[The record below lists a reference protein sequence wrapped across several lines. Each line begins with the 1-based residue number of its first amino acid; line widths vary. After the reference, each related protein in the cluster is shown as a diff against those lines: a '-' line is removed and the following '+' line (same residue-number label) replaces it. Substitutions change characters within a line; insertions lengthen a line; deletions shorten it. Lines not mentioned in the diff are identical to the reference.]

1 MHKYIPI
8 YEVGMNV
15 IAGGKADFVRKKRP
29 LLERGQGWLFWL
41 CYSLLLII
49 NFGFTF
55 FIITL
60 KVNICLKKL
69 KTLQNFMLLC
79 KYV

>member
-1 MHKYIPI
+1 MLSQWATC
-8 YEVGMNV
+8 V
-15 IAGGKADFVRKKRP
+15 AQKKD
-29 LLERGQGWLFWL
+29 LFWKEVKVG
-41 CYSLLLII
+41 YFGYVIV

>member
-1 MHKYIPI
+1 
-8 YEVGMNV
+8 MNECYSERET
-15 IAGGKADFVRKKRP
+15 DFVRKKRP